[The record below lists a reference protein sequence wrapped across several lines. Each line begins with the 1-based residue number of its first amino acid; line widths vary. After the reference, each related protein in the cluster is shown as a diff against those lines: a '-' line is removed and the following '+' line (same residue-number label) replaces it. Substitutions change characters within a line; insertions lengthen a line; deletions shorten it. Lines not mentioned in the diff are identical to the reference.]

1 MNLYELIGY
10 AGSLI
15 VAVSLMMKNI
25 RHLRNVNLI
34 GSSTFALY
42 GLLLK
47 AYPVFLLNGFIAIVD
62 IYYLYGMNKKED
74 YFNLMPVLDKN
85 HPYLNKFLD
94 YYKNDISKYFPEF
107 SKDKIKGANCFFIL
121 RNLLPVG
128 LFIYRELS
136 PKKIEVLIDYA
147 IPDYRDTKNGKF
159 VYYTE
164 SIFLKKKGFKEIVTI
179 TSIAKHQGYLEK
191 LGFKMDT
198 EKANLFV
205 KKIDV

>member
-10 AGSLI
+10 AGSLM

-74 YFNLMPVLDKN
+74 YFNLMPAQDEN
-85 HPYLNKFLD
+85 HPYLNKFLN
-94 YYKNDISKYFPEF
+94 YYKNDISKYFPDF
-107 SKDKIKGANCFFIL
+107 SEDNIKGANCFFIL

-128 LFIYRELS
+128 LFIYKELS
-136 PKKIEVLIDYA
+136 QEKIEVLIDYA

-164 SIFLKKKGFKEIVTI
+164 SILLKEKG
-179 TSIAKHQGYLEK
+179 S
-191 LGFKMDT
+191 
-198 EKANLFV
+198 
-205 KKIDV
+205 

>member
-25 RHLRNVNLI
+25 RHLRKVNLI

-47 AYPVFLLNGFIAIVD
+47 AYPVFLLNGFIAIID
-62 IYYLYGMNKKED
+62 IYYLYEMNKKED
-74 YFNLMPVLDKN
+74 YFNLMPALDKN
-85 HPYLNKFLD
+85 HPYLNKFLN
-94 YYKNDISKYFPEF
+94 YYKNDISKYFPDF
-107 SKDKIKGANCFFIL
+107 SEDNIKGANCFFIL

-128 LFIYRELS
+128 LFIYKELS
-136 PKKIEVLIDYA
+136 PEKIEVLIDYA

-164 SIFLKKKGFKEIVTI
+164 SIFLKEKGFKEIVAK

>member
-10 AGSLI
+10 AGSLM

-74 YFNLMPVLDKN
+74 YFNLMPAQDEN

-94 YYKNDISKYFPEF
+94 YYKNDISKYFPDF
-107 SKDKIKGANCFFIL
+107 SVETIKGANCFFIL

-128 LFIYRELS
+128 LFIYKELS
-136 PKKIEVLIDYA
+136 QEKIEVLIDYA

-164 SIFLKKKGFKEIVTI
+164 SIFLKEKGFKEII
-179 TSIAKHQGYLEK
+179 AKTSIAKHQNYLEK
-191 LGFKMDT
+191 LGFKMDSS
-198 EKANLFV
+198 KANLFV
-205 KKIDV
+205 KEIDV

>member
-62 IYYLYGMNKKED
+62 IYYLYEMNKKED

-85 HPYLNKFLD
+85 HLYLNKFLD
-94 YYKNDISKYFPEF
+94 YYKNDISKYFPDF
-107 SKDKIKGANCFFIL
+107 SEDKIKGASCFFIL

-128 LFIYRELS
+128 LFIYKELS
-136 PKKIEVLIDYA
+136 SEKIEVLIDYA

-164 SIFLKKKGFKEIVTI
+164 SIFLMKKGFKEIVAI

>member
-25 RHLRNVNLI
+25 RHLRKVNLI

-74 YFNLMPVLDKN
+74 YFNLMPALDKN
-85 HPYLNKFLD
+85 HPYFNKFLN
-94 YYKNDISKYFPEF
+94 YYKNDISKYFPDF

-128 LFIYRELS
+128 LFIYKELS
-136 PKKIEVLIDYA
+136 PEKIEVLIDYA

-164 SIFLKKKGFKEIVTI
+164 SIFLKEKGFKEIITK

>member
-1 MNLYELIGY
+1 MNLYEIIGY
-10 AGSLI
+10 SGSVI

-34 GSSTFALY
+34 GSSTFAIY

-62 IYYLYGMNKKED
+62 IYYLYEMNKKED
-74 YFNLMPVLDKN
+74 YFSLMPVLDKN

-94 YYKNDISKYFPEF
+94 YYKNDILKYFPNF
-107 SKDKIKGANCFFIL
+107 TKDEIKGASCFFIL

-128 LFIYRELS
+128 LFIYREMS
-136 PKKIEVLIDYA
+136 SDKIEVLIDYA
-147 IPDYRDTKNGKF
+147 IPDYRDTKNGKY

-164 SIFLKKKGFKEIVTI
+164 SNFLKEKGFKEII
-179 TSIAKHQGYLEK
+179 AKTSIAKHQDYLK
-191 LGFKMDT
+191 KIGFKMDIA
-198 EKANLFV
+198 KANLFV
-205 KKIDV
+205 KKIDL

>member
-1 MNLYELIGY
+1 MNLYEIIGY
-10 AGSLI
+10 AGSVI

-25 RHLRNVNLI
+25 RYLRNINLL
-34 GSSTFALY
+34 GSATFALY

-62 IYYLYGMNKKED
+62 IYYLYGMSKKED
-74 YFNLMPVLDKN
+74 YFSLMPVLDKN
-85 HPYLNKFLD
+85 HLYLNKFLD
-94 YYKNDISKYFPEF
+94 FYKSDITKYFPDF

-121 RNLLPVG
+121 RNLFPVG

-136 PKKIEVLIDYA
+136 PEQIEVLIDYA

-164 SIFLKKKGFKEIVTI
+164 SNFLRKKGFKEIVAK
-179 TSIAKHQGYLEK
+179 TSIAKHKGYLEK
-191 LGFKMDT
+191 LGFKIDST
-198 EKANLFV
+198 KANIFV
-205 KKIDV
+205 KKIDE